1 MNQINFKGFELF
13 WYLIKL
19 YYYILNCRIILSFFN
34 RIFRGL
40 TPPYL
45 AEIINRSIKF
55 FKRDQLFDGDD
66 SLFKKLC
73 KETQIYG
80 EYGCGQS
87 TVWVSKNTNNLI
99 LSVDTSN
106 FWAKKVKAFVSDND
120 RLKIEFINC
129 GETFSYGYPTT
140 YKKREKFKNYCNS
153 IWDHAE
159 LYPEIVLID
168 GRFRISCFLTCLIR
182 GQVGTKLIFDD
193 YVNSPNYHV
202 VEEYIKPLKF
212 CGRQAL
218 FIISDMDKQSFDK
231 NKLLQEISNFQ
242 YVLD

>member
-1 MNQINFKGFELF
+1 MT
-13 WYLIKL
+13 YL
-19 YYYILNCRIILSFFN
+19 N

-40 TPPYL
+40 IPPYL
-45 AEIINRSIKF
+45 VEIINRAIKF
-55 FKRDQLFDGDD
+55 LKKDQLFEGDD

-87 TVWVSKNTNNLI
+87 TVWISQNTNNLI

-106 FWAKKVKAFVSDND
+106 FWAEKVKAIISDNE
-120 RLKIEFINC
+120 RLKINFINC
-129 GETFSYGYPTT
+129 GETFSYGFPKT
-140 YKKREKFKNYCNS
+140 YDKREEFKNYCNS
-153 IWDHAE
+153 IWDHPGT
-159 LYPEIVLID
+159 YPEIVLID
-168 GRFRISCFLTCLIR
+168 GRFRISCFLTCLLKAK
-182 GQVGTKLIFDD
+182 VGTKLIFDD
-193 YVNSPNYHV
+193 YLNRPNYHV
-202 VEEYIKPLKF
+202 VEEYIKPLEF

-218 FIISDMDKQSFDK
+218 FIISYEDKQSFDE